1 MFSYNVDI
9 INKSNIFLLGSI
21 VIFFMTVMSAINNEQ
36 TDIPGLPRIF
46 ILKSSETSNKKT
58 GYASTGAFHCFID

>member
-9 INKSNIFLLGSI
+9 INKSNIFLLDSI

-36 TDIPGLPRIF
+36 SDIPGLPWIF
-46 ILKSSETSNKKT
+46 ILKSSETVV
-58 GYASTGAFHCFID
+58 GGWLE